1 MSKPTIDQQIEQLK
15 RRCERIVPEDHLRR
29 KLQASERRGKPLRIK
44 FGMDPTAPDVTLG
57 HAVPLQII
65 RQFQDWGHK
74 AVIIIGDYTARV
86 GDPSGRNSTRPMLSG
101 EEIDR
106 NAETYLNQITRI
118 LRSEPTL
125 LEVRRNSEW
134 LGRMDLLDII
144 RLASRK
150 TVGQM
155 LERDTFSQ
163 RYKAGVEIRIHEF
176 IYPLLQGWD
185 SVCIEADVEM
195 GGSDQLFNNMVGRE
209 FQQEAGG
216 DGQVVIVTPLLVG
229 LDGVHK
235 MSKSKGNYIGVT
247 DPPSGNDGMFGKV
260 MSISD
265 TLMDNYYQ
273 LLTDIP
279 ESSYKADIA
288 RNPLSAKMALA
299 RHIIQW
305 FHGPDAAA
313 AAQAD
318 WDRRR
323 AGEAPVDM
331 PQVQVGPGSHKL
343 PPLLVKAGLAAS
355 NSEGVRKIKEGAVH
369 VDGRKIADPHAEVA
383 VNAPL
388 VLKLG
393 RKFARILP

>member
-1 MSKPTIDQQIEQLK
+1 
-15 RRCERIVPEDHLRR
+15 
-29 KLQASERRGKPLRIK
+29 
-44 FGMDPTAPDVTLG
+44 
-57 HAVPLQII
+57 VPLKII
-65 RQFQDWGHK
+65 RQFQDRGHK

-106 NAETYLNQITRI
+106 NARTYLQQITRI
-118 LRSEPTL
+118 LRAEPEV

-144 RLASRK
+144 RLAARK

-155 LERDTFSQ
+155 LERDTFAE
-163 RYKAGVEIRIHEF
+163 RYKAGSPICLHEF
-176 IYPLLQGWD
+176 LYPLLQGWD
-185 SVCIEADVEM
+185 SVRIEADVEM
-195 GGSDQLFNNMVGRE
+195 GGADQLFNNLVGRE
-209 FQQEAGG
+209 LQQEAGH

-229 LDGVHK
+229 LDGVKK
-235 MSKSKGNYIGVT
+235 MSKSVGNYIGIT

-265 TLMDNYYQ
+265 ALMDSYYQ

-279 ESSYKADIA
+279 AADYKAAIA
-288 RNPLSAKMALA
+288 ADPLAAKMALA
-299 RHIIQW
+299 RHLIAW
-305 FHGPDAAA
+305 LHGEEAAA

-323 AGEAPVDM
+323 AHQAPLDM
-331 PQVQVGPGSHKL
+331 PTVHVGAGPHRL
-343 PPLLVKAGLAAS
+343 PALLVQAGLAAS
-355 NSEGVRKIKEGAVH
+355 NSEAMRKIAEGAVQI
-369 VDGRKIADPHAEVA
+369 DGVKMADRAAQITVA
-383 VNAPL
+383 GPL

-393 RKFARILP
+393 RKYVRVEV

>member
-1 MSKPTIDQQIEQLK
+1 MSKPTIDQQIEQL
-15 RRCERIVPEDHLRR
+15 RRRSERILPEEHLRK
-29 KLQASERRGKPLRIK
+29 KLEASVRNAKPLRIK

-57 HAVPLQII
+57 HAVPLKII

-86 GDPSGRNSTRPMLSG
+86 GDPSGRNTTRPMLTG

-106 NAETYLNQITRI
+106 NAVTYLNQITMI
-118 LRSEPTL
+118 LRSDPAL

-134 LGRMDLLDII
+134 LGKMDLLDII
-144 RLASRK
+144 RLAAKK

-155 LERDTFSQ
+155 LERDTFAQ
-163 RYKAGVEIRIHEF
+163 RHKAGVEIRIHEF

-185 SVCIEADVEM
+185 SVCIDADVEM
-195 GGSDQLFNNMVGRE
+195 GGSDQLFNNLVGRE

-229 LDGVHK
+229 LDGVNK
-235 MSKSKGNYIGVT
+235 MSKSKGNYIGLT
-247 DPPSGNDGMFGKV
+247 DAPSGNDGMFGKT

-265 TLMDNYYQ
+265 GLMDNYYQ

-279 ESSYKADIA
+279 ESQYKADIA
-288 RNPLSAKMALA
+288 RDPLSAKMALA
-299 RHIIQW
+299 RYIIQW
-305 FHGPDAAA
+305 FHGPDAAG
-313 AAQAD
+313 AAQAE

-323 AGEAPVDM
+323 AGQAPVDM
-331 PQVQVGPGSHKL
+331 AEVKVGAGPHKIA
-343 PPLLVKAGLAAS
+343 PLLVKAGLAAS
-355 NSEGVRKIKEGAVH
+355 NSEGIRKIKEGAVQ
-369 VDGRKIADPHAEVA
+369 VDGQKVSDLQQEVA
-383 VNAPL
+383 LTGAV

-393 RKFARILP
+393 RKFVKIVP